1 MARITRST
9 AKTLARMPTATA
21 TSPSI
26 PTVAMSSSIPSTPSS
41 GPSPSSTSTSSSPS
55 LPTLLF
61 ETAAAFD
68 AWLSENHAT
77 SPGLLMKIAKKGAPE
92 PSITYDE
99 AVDTALCHGWID
111 GQRNALSE
119 HHFIQ
124 RFTRRRKKSVWSRRN
139 VEKVAALTK
148 AGRMRPAGQQQVD
161 AAKADGR
168 WDSAYAGQ
176 RSITVPEDLRVALEA
191 TPSAQQY
198 FGGLNKTL
206 RYRVLVRIEMA
217 KTPGTRKKLVRRYVE
232 ILGQGRTP

>member
-1 MARITRST
+1 
-9 AKTLARMPTATA
+9 
-21 TSPSI
+21 
-26 PTVAMSSSIPSTPSS
+26 MSSLVSSTTSNDTAPSTRPPPSS
-41 GPSPSSTSTSSSPS
+41 SSSSSP

-68 AWLSENHAT
+68 VWLTANHAT
-77 SPGLLMKIAKKGAPE
+77 STGILMKIAKKRAPE
-92 PSITYDE
+92 PSISYDE

-124 RFTRRRKKSVWSRRN
+124 RFTPRRKKSVWSRRN
-139 VEKVAALTK
+139 VDKAAALTK

-168 WDSAYAGQ
+168 WDNAYAGQ
-176 RSITVPEDLRVALEA
+176 RSMTVPEDFRVVLEGA
-191 TPSAQQY
+191 PSARRY
-198 FGGLNKTL
+198 FEGLNKTL

-217 KTPGTRKKLVRRYVE
+217 KTPETRKKLVRRYVE
-232 ILGQGRTP
+232 ILGQGRAP